1 MKNLFL
7 EQYESKCS
15 KYEEIK
21 TQRDDLKEKNETL
34 LANVEASHKLK
45 ERFFELQS
53 QHGCII
59 SENNGLK

>member
-21 TQRDDLKEKNETL
+21 TQRDDLKEKNEAL

-45 ERFFELQS
+45 ERFYEL
-53 QHGCII
+53 
-59 SENNGLK
+59 